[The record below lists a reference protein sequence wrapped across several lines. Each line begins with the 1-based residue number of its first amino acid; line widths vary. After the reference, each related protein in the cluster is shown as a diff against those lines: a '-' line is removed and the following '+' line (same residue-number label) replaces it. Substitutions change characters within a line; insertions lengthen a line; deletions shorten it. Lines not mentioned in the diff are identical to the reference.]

1 MGSEA
6 VEPVMLSALEHYSYC
21 PRQCALIHCEQIFD
35 DNVYTLRGHAV
46 HKRVHEIDSVF
57 FEGGR
62 VEFALP
68 LWSEQLGLIG
78 QADVVEFH
86 GDVPYPIEYKYGKY
100 RKRQFEHA
108 VLQLCGQAICLE
120 EIIGVDVP
128 KGAVYY
134 HSSRRRYEIKFTS
147 QLRYRAQQVA
157 EAIRGMISQGVVPP
171 PPNDE
176 RCMHCSLNTSCMPAA
191 IGDGSKARSL
201 VRALFQDDHNED

>member
-1 MGSEA
+1 MDSEA
-6 VEPVMLSALEHYSYC
+6 LEPIMLSALEHYSYC
-21 PRQCALIHCEQIFD
+21 PRQCALIHCEQVFD

-46 HKRVHEIDSVF
+46 HKRVHEIDSAF

-62 VEFALP
+62 VELSLP

-86 GDVPYPIEYKYGKY
+86 DNMPYPIEYKYGKY
-100 RKRQFEHA
+100 RKGQVEHA
-108 VLQLCGQAICLE
+108 ALQLCGQAICLE
-120 EIIGVDVP
+120 EMMGINVT

-134 HSSRRRYEIKFTS
+134 HSSRRRYEMKFTP
-147 QLRYRAQQVA
+147 QLRDRVQQVA
-157 EAIRGMISQGVVPP
+157 VAIRAMISEGVVPL

-176 RCMHCSLNTSCMPAA
+176 RCTHCSLNASCMPAV

-201 VRALFQDDHNED
+201 VGTLFLDEHNEG

>member
-1 MGSEA
+1 MDTGDL
-6 VEPVMLSALEHYSYC
+6 EPVMLSALEHYSYC

-86 GDVPYPIEYKYGKY
+86 NDIPYPIEYKYGKY
-100 RKRQFEHA
+100 RKRQVEHA
-108 VLQLCGQAICLE
+108 ALQLCGQGMCLE
-120 EIIGVDVP
+120 EMMNVNVP
-128 KGAVYY
+128 KGAIYY
-134 HSSRRRYEIKFTS
+134 HSSRRRYEIEFIP
-147 QLRYRAQQVA
+147 QLRDRVQQVA
-157 EAIRGMISQGVVPP
+157 VAIRAMISEGAVPL

-176 RCMHCSLNTSCMPAA
+176 RCTHCSLNVSCMPAA
-191 IGDGSKARSL
+191 IGDRSKARYL
-201 VRALFQDDHNED
+201 VGALFLNEHDED